1 MQGMEDEISRVCDG
15 KVPCMPPNA
24 RLEVGSVL
32 VLNPRKNPS
41 KKDVSVKW
49 FNFTNNRISEFKPEF
64 EEELER
70 QVLDGQKSSH
80 VVASVSIRDLKG
92 NMKCAVL
99 DVLGLGATAG
109 ANSSGS
115 GSIKVIDLQKVVA
128 TRKLK
133 NLLGSRVSVADMI
146 QQEQELKMVATST
159 NSGVLAVV
167 ESVYKASVVFKESS
181 DSGASLSLSG
191 KGKAAEQGGS
201 GKVDAKAEVRD
212 GKTHVL
218 FADSSAIGF
227 GVYFYKVSVIDGTL
241 YMSDPQKLFGRSD
254 HSIREAM
261 SWARSG
267 PVSKT
272 RKLEQLRMLKHM
284 KPCAH
289 FVAALASTESA
300 DTYPSAKAKALQQAN
315 DSVGIENHMVRK
327 VGVALLTTHSGDAED
342 TALKDSFD
350 QASEKMDGYIDGRK
364 SADSK
369 EKDAEMIDEDDADT
383 EMQSSVTLIRSGYGE
398 ETLAKLYLDW
408 IGSGKNLDLEDG
420 WFLKEVRICV
430 FVDVAKSGL
439 VPVTLETGQ
448 DTENAPGSVFRYLK
462 NGDYLTTPVIGGP
475 ENIRGSQRRMFGNYV
490 DGTDWRIEVSK
501 KFLENDR
508 VPEYSSLIQEGFVD
522 VKREHGD
529 IDYDHE
535 KGFVKM
541 MRYSLLNSSKV
552 AQGGGECIGA
562 AAETKQRSR
571 SQASAV
577 SPSRPDGGKE
587 NKKQKTEDA

>member
-1 MQGMEDEISRVCDG
+1 MQGMEDEISRACDG

-32 VLNPRKNPS
+32 VLNPRNNPS
-41 KKDVSVKW
+41 KKDVGVKW

-64 EEELER
+64 EEERKR
-70 QVLDGQKSSH
+70 QVLDGQESSH

-92 NMKCAVL
+92 KMKCAVL

-128 TRKLK
+128 TRELK

-146 QQEQELKMVATST
+146 QQEQELMMIAN

-181 DSGASLSLSG
+181 VSGASASLSL

-201 GKVDAKAEVRD
+201 GKVEAKAED
-212 GKTHVL
+212 GKSHVL
-218 FADSSAIGF
+218 FAESSAIGF
-227 GVYFYKVSVIDGTL
+227 GVYFYKVSSIDGKL

-300 DTYPSAKAKALQQAN
+300 DTYPSAKTKALEQAN
-315 DSVGIENHMVRK
+315 ESVGIENHMVRK
-327 VGVALLTTHSGDAED
+327 VGVALVTTHSGDAGD
-342 TALKDSFD
+342 MALKASFD
-350 QASEKMDGYIDGRK
+350 QASQKVDAYIDGRK

-369 EKDAEMIDEDDADT
+369 EKDAEMMEEEDSDT
-383 EMQSSVTLIRSGYGE
+383 EMESSVTLIRSGYGE

-408 IGSGKNLDLEDG
+408 IGSGKNLDLGDG

-439 VPVTLETGQ
+439 VPVTLEKGQ

-490 DGTDWRIEVSK
+490 DGPDWRIEVSK
-501 KFLENDR
+501 EFLENDC
-508 VPEYSSLIQEGFVD
+508 VPGYSSLIQEGFVD
-522 VKREHGD
+522 VKRERGD
-529 IDYDHE
+529 IDYNHK

-541 MRYSLLNSSKV
+541 MRYSLLNSSTV
-552 AQGGGECIGA
+552 AQGGGEYTGA

-571 SQASAV
+571 PQASAV
-577 SPSRPDGGKE
+577 SPCRPSGGKE
-587 NKKQKTEDA
+587 NKKQKMENA